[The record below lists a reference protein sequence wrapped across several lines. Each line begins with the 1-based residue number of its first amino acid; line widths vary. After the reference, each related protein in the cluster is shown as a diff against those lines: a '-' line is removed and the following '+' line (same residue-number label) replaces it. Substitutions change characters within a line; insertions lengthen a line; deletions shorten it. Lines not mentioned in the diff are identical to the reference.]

1 MEAKSRCN
9 GDKRDPGY
17 ARGSVLARVY
27 TVMLDEFPEHE
38 WHPPK
43 TDLKLDSVPAAF
55 RQAHPELA
63 EEIREAA
70 EERPTKRR
78 RTAEVFYLPA
88 DASEAAE
95 DFAKWSNTFH
105 DDLGTIATL
114 RQQLAEAIKVAKAH
128 RTFADICRDHIPRTE
143 RPDPLPKVEDE

>member
-1 MEAKSRCN
+1 M
-9 GDKRDPGY
+9 
-17 ARGSVLARVY
+17 
-27 TVMLDEFPEHE
+27 
-38 WHPPK
+38 
-43 TDLKLDSVPAAF
+43 PAAF

-78 RTAEVFYLPA
+78 RTAEVFHPPA

-95 DFAKWSNTFH
+95 EFAKWSNALH
-105 DDLGTIATL
+105 DDLSTIATL
-114 RQQLAEAIKVAKAH
+114 RQQLAEAIWTARMH
-128 RTFADICRDHIPRTE
+128 RTFAEICRERIPRAE